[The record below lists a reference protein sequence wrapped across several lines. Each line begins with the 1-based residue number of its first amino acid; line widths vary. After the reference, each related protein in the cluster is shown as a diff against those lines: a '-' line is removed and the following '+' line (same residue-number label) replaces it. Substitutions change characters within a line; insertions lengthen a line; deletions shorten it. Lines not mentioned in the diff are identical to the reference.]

1 MKILDKYIFR
11 QFAKAFLFTTI
22 AFVCLFV
29 LVNMVEKLG
38 EFMDK
43 NLSLWEIVHYYTL
56 SIPSIILVIS
66 PVSALLSSIL
76 VAGRLSFSGELPA
89 IRSAGVSMRQLLT
102 PFFWGGIIILVLNLL
117 NAWWIAPSAFTKINA
132 FEQRYFKKN
141 SSEPHE
147 NRNIHILE
155 PGRRM
160 VSIGTINPDCS
171 KLGTVSIEEFNGT
184 QLISRTDA
192 DTMRY
197 DPKQSEWVMQKAS
210 TRFFTAKSE
219 AFHFAPL
226 KPLKLALSPRSLA
239 ELNLQPDEMN
249 IVRHYQYLAKKQS
262 AGFSGLERSMVKF
275 HNKIALPFASLV
287 IILIGVPL
295 SAKKK
300 RGGLAAEISVTLLAG
315 FLFIGLQKTSAIA
328 GYQGIINP
336 MLAAWLPNILF
347 LSIGYAIYKN
357 AID

>member
-11 QFAKAFLFTTI
+11 QFAKAFLFSSI

-29 LVNMVEKLG
+29 LVNMVEKLD

-43 NLSLWEIVHYYTL
+43 NLSLWQIAYDYTL
-56 SIPSIILVIS
+56 SIPSIILIIS

-76 VAGRLSFSGELPA
+76 VAGKLSFSGELPA
-89 IRSAGVSMRQLLT
+89 IRSAGVSMRQLLV
-102 PFFWGGIIILVLNLL
+102 PFLFGGIIILVLNIL
-117 NAWWIAPSAFTKINA
+117 NAWWIAPAAFTKLNA
-132 FEQRYFKKN
+132 FEQRYFKNN

-147 NRNIHILE
+147 NHNIHILE
-155 PGRRM
+155 PGKRM
-160 VSIGTINPDCS
+160 VSIGTISADCS
-171 KLGTVSIEEFNGT
+171 KLSTVSIEEFSGT
-184 QLISRTDA
+184 RLISRTDA

-197 DPKQSEWVMQKAS
+197 NSKKHEWVMQNAS
-210 TRFFTAKSE
+210 TRVFTRGDE
-219 AFHFAPL
+219 AFHFEQLMPQ
-226 KPLKLALSPRSLA
+226 KLALSPNSLA
-239 ELNLQPDEMN
+239 ELNLQPDEMD
-249 IVRHYQYLAKKQS
+249 IILHYQYLAKKQK

-300 RGGLAAEISVTLLAG
+300 RGGLASEISITLFTG
-315 FLFIGLQKTSAIA
+315 FLFIGLQKTSTIA
-328 GYQGIINP
+328 GDQGMIDP

-347 LSIGYAIYKN
+347 LGIGYAIYKN

>member
-1 MKILDKYIFR
+1 MKILNKYIFR
-11 QFAKAFLFTTI
+11 QFAKAFVFSSI

-43 NLSLWEIVHYYTL
+43 NLSLWDIVCDYAL
-56 SIPSIILVIS
+56 AIPSIILVIS

-89 IRSAGVSMRQLLT
+89 IRSAGVSMRQLLL
-102 PFFWGGIIILVLNLL
+102 PFFTGGMIILVLNLL
-117 NAWWIAPSAFTKINA
+117 NAWWISPSAVTEKSA
-132 FEQRYFKKN
+132 FEQRSFKN
-141 SSEPHE
+141 NPAALHE
-147 NRNIHILE
+147 NSNIHILE
-155 PGRRM
+155 PGKRM

-171 KLGTVSIEEFNGT
+171 ILSAVSIEEFNGT
-184 QLISRTDA
+184 RLISRTDT

-197 DPKQSEWVMQKAS
+197 DQKKSEWIMHNAS
-210 TRFFTAKSE
+210 TRFFTRGSE
-219 AFHFAPL
+219 AFHFAPV
-226 KPLKLALSPRSLA
+226 KPLKLALSPNSLA

-249 IVRHYQYLAKKQS
+249 IIRHYQYLSKKQK

-275 HNKIALPFASLV
+275 HNKIALPFASLI

-300 RGGLAAEISVTLLAG
+300 RGGLASEISVTLFVG
-315 FLFIGLQKTSAIA
+315 FLFLGVQKTSAIA
-328 GYQGIINP
+328 GDQGMLNP

-347 LSIGYAIYKN
+347 LGIGYAIYKT

>member
-1 MKILDKYIFR
+1 MKILDKYIFK
-11 QFAKAFLFTTI
+11 QFAKAFLFTSI
-22 AFVCLFV
+22 AFACLFV
-29 LVNMVEKLG
+29 LVNMVEKLD

-43 NLSLWEIVHYYTL
+43 NLALYEIIRYYTL

-102 PFFWGGIIILVLNLL
+102 PFFIGGMVILVLNLL
-117 NAWWIAPSAFTKINA
+117 NACWLSPSAFTEKNA

-141 SSEPHE
+141 PSEPHD

-155 PGRRM
+155 PGKRM
-160 VSIGTINPDCS
+160 VSIGLINADCS
-171 KLGTVSIEEFNGT
+171 TLSTVSIEEFSGT
-184 QLISRTDA
+184 RLISRTDA

-197 DPKQSEWVMQKAS
+197 NKKMSEWVMQNAS
-210 TRFFTAKSE
+210 TRFFTGKSE
-219 AFHFAPL
+219 AFHFAHL
-226 KPLKLALSPRSLA
+226 KPLKLALSPRTLA

-249 IVRHYQYLAKKQS
+249 IIRHYRYLAKKQS

-300 RGGLAAEISVTLLAG
+300 RGGVATEISITLLAG

-347 LSIGYAIYKN
+347 LGIGYVIYKN